1 MVEAGRAGES
11 LDELMGGLACCFG
24 RVEPR
29 RQARKYIAGLM
40 SGVPRKNCWT
50 LAQEAGDRTPD
61 RMQRLLERASWD
73 HQEAM
78 SAVARFAAGHLGSG
92 DAVVV
97 IDESGQLKKGSRTA
111 CVKRQYVGCAWRV
124 ENAINVVY
132 CSYGVPA
139 GHALTAARLYLPADW
154 AADLPR
160 REAAG
165 VPGEV
170 EFATKPQLA
179 MEMLTVLAGE
189 GICPPWAA
197 ADEVYGNDT
206 RLRAFLEDAGIG
218 YALGISCSFRITA
231 PSGRRIRAD
240 AAARLVPA
248 RAWMTASCGKGSKG
262 DRDYAWAWLATASPR
277 HTLLVRRHLRDP
289 SADLAFFYCYVPPG
303 RAACC
308 TTLIRVAGRRWPVE
322 EDFQVGKGCFG
333 LDESQVRTYTALWR
347 HLVLSMAAMAV
358 CAVTAADAAKRTCTL
373 APPPRSPNEQ
383 PPDDPGLIPLTVAEV
398 TRLHGLLTRTWQT
411 IRHHL
416 HWSWWRRRHQA
427 RARWFHQR
435 TRLRRHAAGP

>member
-11 LDELMGGLACCFG
+11 LDELMDALACCFG

-29 RQARKYIAGLM
+29 RQARKYIACLM

-73 HQEAM
+73 HKSAM
-78 SAVARFAAGHLGSG
+78 GVVARFVAGRLGSG
-92 DAVVV
+92 DAVAV
-97 IDESGQLKKGSRTA
+97 IDESGQLKKGKCTA
-111 CVKRQYVGCAWRV
+111 GVKRQYVGCAGRV
-124 ENAINVVY
+124 ENAVNVVY

-139 GHALTAARLYLPADW
+139 GHALAAARLYLPAEW
-154 AADLPR
+154 AGDLPR
-160 REAAG
+160 RRAAG
-165 VPGEV
+165 VPDDIT
-170 EFATKPQLA
+170 FQTKPQLA
-179 MEMLTVLAGE
+179 IEMLTALAGQ

-197 ADEVYGNDT
+197 ADEVYGNDPK
-206 RLRAFLEDAGIG
+206 LRAFLEQAGTG
-218 YALGISCSFRITA
+218 YVLGIRCSFAITL
-231 PSGRRIRAD
+231 PSGRKIRAD
-240 AAARLVPA
+240 AAARMVPA
-248 RAWMTASCGKGSKG
+248 RAWMTASCGRGSKG

-277 HTLLVRRHLRDP
+277 HTLLVRRNLRDP

-303 RAACC
+303 RPACF

-322 EDFQVGKGCFG
+322 EDFQVGKGHFG
-333 LDESQVRTYTALWR
+333 LADSQVRTYTALCR
-347 HLVLSMAAMAV
+347 HLALSMAALAV
-358 CAVTAADAAKRTCTL
+358 CAVTAADARPRAAAL
-373 APPPRSPNEQ
+373 PAPPKGPDDQ
-383 PPDDPGLIPLTVAEV
+383 PPEDPGLIPLTVAEV
-398 TRLHGLLTRTWQT
+398 RRLHDLLTRTCQT

-435 TRLRRHAAGP
+435 TRLRRQAAEP